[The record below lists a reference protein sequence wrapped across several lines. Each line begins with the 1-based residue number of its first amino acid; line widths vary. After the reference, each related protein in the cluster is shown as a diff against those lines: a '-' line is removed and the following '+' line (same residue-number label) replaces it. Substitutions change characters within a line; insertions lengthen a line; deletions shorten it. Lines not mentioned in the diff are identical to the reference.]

1 MYDIT
6 EDQYSPSI
14 RQISVFLPNRMG
26 ALLMLTRLLE
36 REDIHIRSLSILDAA
51 DHAVIRLVVDKPTLA
66 VSTLE
71 AEGYKLFD
79 TDLLAVRLPEG
90 RHASLRKM
98 LQALLMA
105 EVNIDYIYPVL
116 AGHDGKAVVAIH
128 VKEQEDAVRTLRDHG
143 FKILNQDELD

>member
-6 EDQYSPSI
+6 EDQYAPSI
-14 RQISVFLPNRMG
+14 RQISIFLPNRMG
-26 ALLMLTRLLE
+26 ALLRLTRHLE
-36 REDIHIRSLSILDAA
+36 REDIHIRALSILDAA

-66 VSTLE
+66 VSSME
-71 AEGYKLFD
+71 ADGYTLFD

-105 EVNIDYIYPVL
+105 EVNVDYIYPVL
-116 AGHDGKAVVAIH
+116 AGHDGKPVVAIH
-128 VKEQEDAVRTLRDHG
+128 VKELEAAARTLSEHG
-143 FKILNQDELD
+143 FKILNQDELE